1 MPHSERIKALNTHR
15 PPFIALLDGHVCEI
29 DDAAQSCTFEFHPGT
44 DVCHSVDVVQGGF
57 ITVMLDAAM
66 SHAVFAHL
74 GPEGVVAL
82 SSLEV
87 TTRYHAITRG
97 GQGPVFACGW
107 IRQATFKTA
116 FLESELLDAD
126 GADSTLRDGAGLTAA
141 EVAQQ
146 AAHLDVVRVFA
157 EHAAKELKHARQLA
171 RGGS

>member
-1 MPHSERIKALNTHR
+1 
-15 PPFIALLDGHVCEI
+15 
-29 DDAAQSCTFEFHPGT
+29 
-44 DVCHSVDVVQGGF
+44 
-57 ITVMLDAAM
+57 MLDAAM

-126 GADSTLRDGAGLTAA
+126 GALLATAQS
-141 EVAQQ
+141 VA
-146 AAHLDVVRVFA
+146 
-157 EHAAKELKHARQLA
+157 KIARKKD
-171 RGGS
+171 

>member
-1 MPHSERIKALNTHR
+1 MPNSERIKALNTHR

-29 DDAAQSCTFEFHPGT
+29 DDAAQSCTFKFQPGT
-44 DVCHSVDVVQGGF
+44 DVCHSVDIVQGGF

-97 GQGPVFACGW
+97 GKGAVFARGW

-116 FLESELLDAD
+116 FLESELLAAD
-126 GADSTLRDGAGLTAA
+126 GALLATAQS
-141 EVAQQ
+141 VA
-146 AAHLDVVRVFA
+146 
-157 EHAAKELKHARQLA
+157 KIARKKD
-171 RGGS
+171 